1 MDSCPPH
8 ATGAASPLSVGVV
21 GLGQMGLPIAL
32 QLLAAG
38 FRVAGNCRH
47 EPPAAFVDAGGFGCG
62 TAAELADRCDV
73 VFTVLP
79 SADALV
85 STAAGEHGLVS
96 STRREGIWV
105 EMSTVIETV
114 KRPLAD
120 SLAEHGWR
128 ALDCPVSG
136 APDQLQAGRAVLL
149 SSGSRDVHE
158 QVEPVLQAI
167 SPNVRYMGA
176 FGHGMRAK
184 YTAYLLLAGHS
195 LVAAEALAFAGYAGL
210 DLGEI
215 LAALRGTIVS
225 SAVFDRRAPRVLDP
239 PGVRAAGNLR
249 ALAETLTQLDQFARQ
264 RGLATPVLDQVRGHL
279 DRRDV
284 EQVDELV
291 VAFYHELTAES
302 DTSGPTPSPEEQT

>member
-1 MDSCPPH
+1 MPSCPPH
-8 ATGAASPLSVGVV
+8 APGAASPLSVGVV
-21 GLGQMGLPIAL
+21 GLGHMGLPIAL
-32 QLLAAG
+32 RLLAAG
-38 FRVAGNCRH
+38 LRVAGNCRR
-47 EPPAAFVDAGGFGCG
+47 EPPAAFVDAGGFNCG
-62 TAAELADRCDV
+62 TAAELADQCDV

-79 SADALV
+79 TADALV

-96 STRREGIWV
+96 SRRDGIWV
-105 EMSTVIETV
+105 EMSTVPETV

-120 SLAEHGWR
+120 SLAEQGWR
-128 ALDCPVSG
+128 ALDCPISG

-158 QVEPVLQAI
+158 QVEPVLQTI

-210 DLGEI
+210 DLGEV
-215 LAALRGTIVS
+215 LTALRGTIVS

-239 PGVRAAGNLR
+239 PGTPRGLNLS
-249 ALAETLTQLDQFARQ
+249 ALAETLTQLDQFARE
-264 RGLATPVLDQVRGHL
+264 RALPTPVLDQVRGHL

-291 VAFYHELTAES
+291 VAFYHQLTAES
-302 DTSGPTPSPEEQT
+302 KTSNPKPSP